1 MKILRNT
8 YYEELCACWSVA
20 VRVKECYRWFSE
32 YDFLEPMWDYIFSK
46 EGTPSSISEART
58 LVERMWSKDKNNK
71 LRGKLGGLT
80 TKIYHLELQVYD
92 LKKELKQKAKQ

>member
-58 LVERMWSKDKNNK
+58 LDKNNK